1 MGNSASPAITSR
13 PSGEV
18 MVFEIKGD
26 LSRLTATVPSL
37 SELVKDQLVIGKSQI
52 LLNLEKTGFVDSWG
66 VGELLATYISIR
78 NRGGSLKLCAIP
90 DKLDM
95 LFKITQISKVLTILP
110 TEAAAIEAFAQPPE
124 RKPKA

>member
-1 MGNSASPAITSR
+1 MGNSTPAITWR

-18 MVFEIKGD
+18 VVFDIKGD
-26 LSRLTATVPSL
+26 MSRLTATAPTL
-37 SELVKDQLVIGKSQI
+37 SELVKDQLLVGKNRI

-95 LFKITQISKVLTILP
+95 LFKIT
-110 TEAAAIEAFAQPPE
+110 
-124 RKPKA
+124 